1 MRLTEAFRKAFRDP
15 APNAGIQLGQH
26 AIPIHK
32 LFEHV
37 MVSGNPGSG
46 KSTLI
51 RQYAR
56 QIQDLRLPAI
66 IIDIEGESTMEFYD
80 ESRGDV
86 ILNPLDARCPFWS
99 PWLEL
104 RPGSEPMDAAA
115 LATSIVRG
123 LVRDASQQYFQDN
136 ARALVRAMFEVI
148 EDRDDLT
155 SFATFLAQPRKEI
168 RDQLDKAKSSAAAI
182 IDPGAHDS
190 GGGQGIITTTNT
202 AIQGFAHLPRRDQT
216 DRTWSAREWAHNR
229 KGWIFLPAKE
239 DARAAIESLQGV
251 WLDSLV
257 RWLLTG
263 EIGSQQVF
271 IFCDELPAMGYQPN
285 VASVLAR
292 GRKREI
298 ACTIGFQS
306 ISQLRSIYGHDGATT
321 LTSCPTT
328 QIFLRT
334 PEPETARWASDC
346 IGSHE
351 VERLAISQ
359 VTGLSNY
366 REGLT
371 LNPHRSVEPLVIP
384 GELQGLEPF
393 EGYICCDGARTAINV
408 PRMHLV
414 KRNPDFIPRLNAPA
428 EPTPEP
434 EGPGD
439 EEILAQLKARPAVSM
454 QEE

>member
-1 MRLTEAFRKAFRDP
+1 MRFRKPARD
-15 APNAGIQLGQH
+15 AIQLGQH
-26 AIPIHK
+26 SIPIDK
-32 LFEHV
+32 LFEHLSV
-37 MVSGNPGSG
+37 AGNPGTG

-51 RQYAR
+51 RQILR
-56 QIQDLRLPAI
+56 QVHDRDLPAV
-66 IIDIEGESTMEFYD
+66 IIDVEGESTMEFYD

-104 RPGSEPMDAAA
+104 RPGTEPMDATA
-115 LATSIVRG
+115 LAASIVRG
-123 LVRDASQQYFQDN
+123 LPRDDTQRYFRDN

-155 SFATFLAQPRKEI
+155 SFATFLAQPREQI
-168 RDQLDKAKSSAAAI
+168 RAQLDKTSAAAV

-190 GGGQGIITTTNT
+190 GGGQAIISVANT
-202 AIQGFAHLPRRDQT
+202 ALEGFAHLPRRDQAQ
-216 DRTWSAREWAHNR
+216 RTWSAREWAHNR
-229 KGWIFLPAKE
+229 KGWIFLPATE

-257 RWLLTG
+257 RWLLAG
-263 EIGSQQVF
+263 QIGSNQVF
-271 IFCDELPAMGYQPN
+271 LYCDELPAMGYQPN
-285 VASVLAR
+285 VATVLAR

-298 ACTIGFQS
+298 SCTIGFQS

-334 PEPETARWASDC
+334 PEPETAKWASDS

-351 VERLAISQ
+351 VDRIGISQ
-359 VTGLSNY
+359 LTGLSNY

-371 LNPHRSVEPLVIP
+371 LNPHRTVEPLVLP
-384 GELQGLEPF
+384 GEIQGLEPF
-393 EGYICCDGARTAINV
+393 EGYICCGRARTTIRI
-408 PRMHLV
+408 PRIHLIR
-414 KRNPDFIPRLNAPA
+414 RNADFIPRLNAAPQPA
-428 EPTPEP
+428 TSQKP
-434 EGPGD
+434 EGPSD
-439 EEILAQLKARPAVSM
+439 EQIVAELKARATRSPQQATG
-454 QEE
+454 E